1 MEHAQ
6 KNGIP
11 SFMIIYGNLWKP
23 LYGTCLCMDVIWM
36 SQWMPMG
43 NAEVKSPSFASSDSL
58 SDPVD
63 TFLDRRGHFKASELR
78 CALSPRGGEDWR
90 WFDAWH
96 AWDSCSVSLNLDELN
111 KWCLNLDGFSQIM
124 CCTDC
129 AFLLCST
136 SDRNRSNRF
145 KEVSKWLLL

>member
-1 MEHAQ
+1 MMEHAQ

-78 CALSPRGGEDWR
+78 CALSPRGGED
-90 WFDAWH
+90 
-96 AWDSCSVSLNLDELN
+96 
-111 KWCLNLDGFSQIM
+111 
-124 CCTDC
+124 
-129 AFLLCST
+129 
-136 SDRNRSNRF
+136 
-145 KEVSKWLLL
+145 